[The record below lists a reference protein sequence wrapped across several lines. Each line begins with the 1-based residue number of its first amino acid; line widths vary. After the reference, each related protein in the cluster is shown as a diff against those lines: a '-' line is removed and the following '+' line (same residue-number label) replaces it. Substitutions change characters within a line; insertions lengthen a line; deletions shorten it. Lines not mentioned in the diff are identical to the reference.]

1 MQSLSLAGEWR
12 LFRGAEKT
20 AIPAAVPGD
29 SLSALVAAGKV
40 PDPYHGMNE
49 LDLQWLGSTDWTYVR
64 SFEADAALLNAA
76 SVILRLDGVDTVATV
91 SINGKRVGCTEN
103 MFRRY
108 DLDVKKALKAGVN
121 EIAICIEAPESAAA
135 RRQRVLPYPVPHGI
149 NPVQSMNRNLLRK
162 VQCHAGWD
170 WGPCLMVS
178 GIYGGITLMA
188 AYQVRI
194 DYVMTEVVFKG
205 AAADVAVIIEADVF
219 GGGPVPLRI
228 TLGDAMVE
236 KTVTP
241 GSGRQTLRETIRVKN
256 VRRWWPNGFGEQFR
270 YDLSVRLGEAVC
282 EKKIGLREIQLI
294 NQEDKN
300 GLSMTFRVNG
310 VDIFCKGANWIP
322 ADAMPQRQ
330 TPALYE
336 DLLQSA
342 ADANMNMLRVWGG
355 GQYEQDAFYD
365 LCDAKGL
372 MVWQD
377 FMFSCALYP
386 ADKEFLANVREEV
399 IHQVK
404 RLRDHA
410 CIAIWCGNNENLAAL
425 KWYQESR
432 DSRDRYL
439 VDYDRLYEGTIG
451 AAVDAADPT
460 RTYWPCSPCAGR
472 GDYSDC
478 FHDDSRGDMHYWEV
492 WHGGKPF
499 SAYYGKV
506 PRFCSEFG
514 YQSFP
519 SMEVIRTYA
528 DEDQFN
534 LTAPVMEHHQR
545 NRGGNSRIIEM
556 FSRYFRMPNG
566 FRNFV
571 YLSQVQQGVAIRTAV
586 EYWRSLRP
594 VCMGTLFWQINDC
607 WPVCSWAS
615 LNYGGKWKI
624 LHYMAKRFYAPVML
638 TVFRRADDAPVE
650 IWGVNDRLEARA
662 GTMSARLYDFAG
674 NILWKDEKRIS
685 LAANGAKKLAE
696 YAVTKMTSLA
706 PTEVFLV
713 VELTTGEGTVRND
726 LFLTEYK
733 RCRLPDAD
741 VRVAA
746 VTRTDSGFEV
756 SLASTA
762 AAFFVT
768 ADAEGIAGEFDDNAF
783 TMLGGETRTLR
794 FTPKQAVTV
803 AVLRKAIR
811 VNHLAAVSR

>member
-1 MQSLSLAGEWR
+1 MQTLNLAGAWQ
-12 LFRGAEKT
+12 LFRGAEKV
-20 AIPAAVPGD
+20 AMPAVVPGD
-29 SLSALVAAGKV
+29 TLSALVATGKV
-40 PDPYHGMNE
+40 PDPYYGTNE
-49 LDLQWLGSTDWTYVR
+49 LDLQWLGATAWTYTR
-64 SFEADAALLNAA
+64 TFEADEVLRSAA
-76 SVILRLDGVDTVATV
+76 SVILRLEGVDTVASV
-91 SINGKRVGCTEN
+91 SVNGLPVGSTEN

-108 DLDVKKALKAGVN
+108 DFDVRSALRVGAN
-121 EIAICIEAPESAAA
+121 ELSIRIEAPEAAA
-135 RRQRVLPYPVPHGI
+135 EQRRRALPYPVPHGV
-149 NPVQSMNRNLLRK
+149 NPIQSMHRNLIRK
-162 VQCHAGWD
+162 VQCHSGWD

-178 GIYGGITLMA
+178 GIHGTLA
-188 AYQVRI
+188 LIAVDRARI
-194 DYVMTEVVFKG
+194 DYIMTETVFKG
-205 AAADVAVIIEADVF
+205 TSAEVTVIVEAEAFRD
-219 GGGPVPLRI
+219 GPVPLHI
-228 TLGDAMVE
+228 ALGGVTLDRD
-236 KTVTP
+236 VTLSP
-241 GSGRQTLRETIRVKN
+241 GRHTLRETLRLKN
-256 VRRWWPNGFGEQFR
+256 VRRWWPNGYGEPFL
-270 YDLSVRLGEAVC
+270 YALSVQLGTSAC
-282 EKKIGLREIQLI
+282 NRNIGLRELQLV

-300 GLSMTFRVNG
+300 GLSMMFRVNG

-330 TPALYE
+330 TPAVYE

-342 ADANMNMLRVWGG
+342 VDANMNMLRVWGG
-355 GQYEQDAFYD
+355 GQYEQDAFYER
-365 LCDAKGL
+365 CDAKGL
-372 MVWQD
+372 LVWQD
-377 FMFSCALYP
+377 FMFSCSLYP
-386 ADKEFLANVREEV
+386 ADKQFLANVREEV

-404 RLRDHA
+404 RLQHHA
-410 CIAIWCGNNENLAAL
+410 CIALWCGNNENLAAL

-556 FSRYFRMPNG
+556 FSRYFRMPTG

-615 LNYGGKWKI
+615 LNYGGKWKL

-650 IWGVNDRLEARA
+650 IWGVNDRLEVRT
-662 GTMSARLYDFAG
+662 GLMSARLYDFAD
-674 NILWKDEKRIS
+674 NVLWKDEKRVS
-685 LAANGAKKLAE
+685 LAANGAKKLAD
-696 YAVTKMTSLA
+696 YAVEKMTRLA
-706 PTEVFLV
+706 PSEVFLV

-733 RCRLPDAD
+733 CCRLPDAD
-741 VRVAA
+741 VRVASVA
-746 VTRTDSGFEV
+746 TVEGGFEV
-756 SLASTA
+756 AIA
-762 AAFFVT
+762 APQAAFFVT
-768 ADAEGIAGEFDDNAF
+768 VDAEGIAGEFDDNAF
-783 TMLGGETRTLR
+783 TMLGGETRILR
-794 FTPKQAVTV
+794 FKPKEPVTA
-803 AVLRKAIR
+803 AVLRKA
-811 VNHLAAVSR
+811 VQVYHLAAASR